1 MKVYFIGAGPGAPD
15 LITVRGAR
23 ILERVTTVL
32 YAGSLVPREVLCHC
46 RADAEMIDTA
56 CLDLDQQEACYRRA
70 QAAGV
75 DVARL
80 HSGDPAI
87 YGATA
92 EQMRRL
98 EKLGIDYEVV
108 PGVSSFTA
116 AAASLGSELTKPSV
130 SQTVILT
137 RVSGRASAVPERERL
152 AELARAGATLCVF
165 LSGPHLKRIVGELSP
180 HYPPDTPVALVYRA
194 SWPDER
200 SHRSTLG
207 RVLREIRLRDWRLTT
222 LLLVGG
228 ALSRQPAL
236 ESRLY
241 APDYP
246 HIFRSAR
253 KRANHAQR
261 RAGDASA
268 PNDAAGRRVS
278 SGRSPRR
285 AAGPLRS
292 ATANSRALLASGAT
306 APEKSATGRRKRKV
320 TDD

>member
-1 MKVYFIGAGPGAPD
+1 MKVFFIGAGPGAPD
-15 LITVRGAR
+15 LITVRGAK
-23 ILERVTTVL
+23 ILERVPVVM
-32 YAGSLVPREVLCHC
+32 YAGSLVPRQILCHC
-46 RADAEMIDTA
+46 RADAEIIDTA
-56 CLDLDQQEACYRRA
+56 SLDLDQQEACYRRA
-70 QAAGV
+70 QTAGL

-87 YGATA
+87 YGANA

-98 EKLGIDYEVV
+98 ETLRIDYEVV

-116 AAASLGSELTKPSV
+116 AAASLASELTKPAV

-152 AELARAGATLCVF
+152 AELARSGATLCVF

-207 RVLREIRLRDWRLTT
+207 RLLREIRLRDWRLTT

-228 ALSRQPAL
+228 ALSGGPAL

-246 HIFRSAR
+246 HIFRPAR
-253 KRANHAQR
+253 RKGKR
-261 RAGDASA
+261 
-268 PNDAAGRRVS
+268 AGRRT
-278 SGRSPRR
+278 
-285 AAGPLRS
+285 AGARKP
-292 ATANSRALLASGAT
+292 AGAD
-306 APEKSATGRRKRKV
+306 S
-320 TDD
+320 